1 MAIIFGI
8 LVGLALGLTG
18 GGGSAFALP
27 LLIYGLGMATKD
39 AVVVSLAAVALTSA
53 FGAVTAW
60 RAGLVEW
67 RPGII
72 FSFTGI
78 LGAPLGLAMGKNIPE
93 SYLIMGF
100 AVLALLVAAAMWGK
114 AVRSPAESAVVRAGI
129 GLGVEGSGAVCSY
142 SPDGMLRFTA
152 RCSFMLAFVGLGTGF
167 LAGLFGVGGGFIIV
181 PALMFITQMRIH
193 QAVATS
199 LFVIT
204 LIGLAGVGSELAQG
218 RTLPWQLTGLFVAGG
233 LAGMGAGRLLARR
246 MAGPTLQKLF
256 AVAIALM
263 ALFMLAAS
271 LGINPFAATGA

>member
-1 MAIIFGI
+1 MAILFGI

-60 RAGLVEW
+60 RVGLVEW
-67 RPGII
+67 HPGII
-72 FSFTGI
+72 FSFTGM
-78 LGAPLGLAMGKNIPE
+78 LGAPLGLAIGKNLSE

-100 AVLALLVAAAMWGK
+100 AVLVLLVAAAMWGK

-129 GLGVEGSGAVCSY
+129 GLGVEGSGPVCSY

-152 RCSFMLAFVGLGTGF
+152 RCNFVLAFVGLGTGF

-181 PALMFITQMRIH
+181 PALMFITKMRIH

-204 LIGLAGVGSELAQG
+204 LIGLAGVGSELVQG

-233 LAGMGAGRLLARR
+233 LAGMGAGRLLASR

-256 AVAIALM
+256 AVAIAIM
-263 ALFMLAAS
+263 ALFMLAAG
-271 LGINPFAATGA
+271 LDVNPFTTTGA